1 MKYLLRFL
9 IALIL
14 IFPYTSFATVK
25 TFVREYSYSAGE
37 ADSKL
42 SSRAIAL
49 EQLKRLLLE
58 ELGTYLESQTDVKNF
73 EITKDM
79 ITTLSAGVVQTVI
92 LDEKWDGRIYWMK
105 ARLDADPDKVKAS
118 LNELRN
124 DRKRTNEFEAMKKT
138 ADDALAE
145 IARLKAELAR
155 KKDAASKQA
164 LIDDVRK
171 EANKLAAKEWLDK
184 GQYLA
189 NSKDYEGA
197 VVNYNRAIELDPKSA
212 WAHIYRAS
220 SKMMLADFYGALSD
234 YDKAIE
240 LDPKN
245 ATAYATRAWAKG
257 GLNDFGN
264 ALKDGETAVTLD
276 PKLALAY
283 YFRGWAR
290 WGLKDYNGAIK
301 DFDKAIEFDS
311 KLVWAYIWRASSKMM
326 LADFYGALSDYNKAI
341 ELDPKN
347 ATAYA
352 NRAWARGGLNDF
364 SNALKDGDTAVALD
378 PKLALAFY
386 FRGWS
391 KGGLKDYNGAIR
403 DLDKAIELN
412 PKMGYAFYFRANFK
426 ADLGNTAGADSDYTT
441 ASRLGCIEAQ
451 QLSTKKGLSW

>member
-189 NSKDYEGA
+189 NAKDYEGA

-212 WAHIYRAS
+212 WAYIYRAS
-220 SKMMLADFYGALSD
+220 SKMMLADYNGALSD

-245 ATAYATRAWAKG
+245 ASAYANRAWAKG

-264 ALKDGETAVTLD
+264 ALKDAE
-276 PKLALAY
+276 
-283 YFRGWAR
+283 
-290 WGLKDYNGAIK
+290 
-301 DFDKAIEFDS
+301 
-311 KLVWAYIWRASSKMM
+311 
-326 LADFYGALSDYNKAI
+326 
-341 ELDPKN
+341 
-347 ATAYA
+347 
-352 NRAWARGGLNDF
+352 
-364 SNALKDGDTAVALD
+364 TAVALD

-386 FRGWS
+386 FRGWA

-403 DLDKAIELN
+403 DLDKAIELA
-412 PKMGYAFYFRANFK
+412 PKMGYAYYFRANFK
-426 ADLGNTAGADSDYTT
+426 ADLGNTAGADNDYTT
-441 ASRLGCIEAQ
+441 ASKLGCIEAQ
-451 QLSTKKGLSW
+451 QLLTKKGLGW